1 MSTNFVSDLKLL
13 LCNLPRDLRFGK
25 EKKHK
30 FRESFKHTKI
40 SVKLPNHF
48 NTKKNPTE
56 VSFLITSVFFYQFVS
71 LPKEKKWVC
80 ICGSLQGA
88 NGMGHP
94 VLFLFVLGYSFVSFF
109 YLWDWQL
116 NDAWRAPLRA
126 QARANTFANS
136 EGAVS
141 ALDVRKLNWL
151 MCSKSSSHS
160 LASSNSGPKHWLSY
174 CLYITKVSC
183 NLVPV
188 IAVIYLNFT
197 IVSQFYWYVL
207 LKIVICFPSKEKK
220 RYKVHYRMLF
230 IKTWWAPHGPK
241 SLEIKSIV
249 SPLETCLF
257 CLE

>member
-1 MSTNFVSDLKLL
+1 
-13 LCNLPRDLRFGK
+13 
-25 EKKHK
+25 
-30 FRESFKHTKI
+30 
-40 SVKLPNHF
+40 
-48 NTKKNPTE
+48 
-56 VSFLITSVFFYQFVS
+56 
-71 LPKEKKWVC
+71 
-80 ICGSLQGA
+80 
-88 NGMGHP
+88 MGHP

-220 RYKVHYRMLF
+220 KIQSSLQNAIYKDLVSSAWAQVIRNKINCFSSGDMF
-230 IKTWWAPHGPK
+230 ILSWVVPVESDKTTDARNPWWAP
-241 SLEIKSIV
+241 
-249 SPLETCLF
+249 
-257 CLE
+257 